1 MLYIASVTLHI
12 LAGMVWIG
20 GMVFF
25 SLVLIPLT
33 RRKEYSDRAAA
44 LVRASGERFR
54 AISWICLGI
63 LVVTG
68 LINLHFHGFTW
79 HSALSRVQW
88 GSPFGLLLAHKLVL
102 VVLILVVS
110 AFHDFY
116 VGPKATAA
124 LEAEPGSARA
134 KSYRR
139 TASWLARI
147 NLILALAVVVLGVML
162 VRG

>member
-1 MLYIASVTLHI
+1 MLYITSVTLHI

-25 SLVLIPLT
+25 SLVLIPVT
-33 RRKEYSDRAAA
+33 HRREYSDRAAA

-54 AISWICLGI
+54 AISWICLGV
-63 LVVTG
+63 LVATG
-68 LINLHFHGFTW
+68 LVNLHFHGFTW
-79 HSALSRVQW
+79 SNALSRAQW
-88 GSPFGLLLAHKLVL
+88 DSSFGHLLAHKLALVL
-102 VVLILVVS
+102 LILVVS

-116 VGPKATAA
+116 IGPRATAA
-124 LEAEPGSARA
+124 LEAEPGSALA